1 MFTRDSRKCQN
12 YTSNSQVQSNLVLMM
27 HAGEQDYENEKCS
40 QRIAKMFCWLT
51 LKTLMENIG
60 VTKDYYCGYCATF
73 GCWTLK
79 KEVMAGSA
87 LFQLRMDSCLKDM
100 MIIIA

>member
-1 MFTRDSRKCQN
+1 
-12 YTSNSQVQSNLVLMM
+12 
-27 HAGEQDYENEKCS
+27 
-40 QRIAKMFCWLT
+40 MFCWLT

-60 VTKDYYCGYCATF
+60 VTKDYHCGYCAMF

-79 KEVMAGSA
+79 KEVMAGST